1 MNKRIDKLLSSLGYG
16 SRKEIKQMINSC
28 VVTSA
33 GAIIKDNT
41 QVVNPR
47 NIKISNK
54 SIKYYSG
61 VNVILNK
68 PIGYVCTRKSI
79 ENSIF
84 KLFPNQ
90 WILRRPKVNT
100 AGRLDVDAT
109 GIIIITDDGKLLHRI
124 ISPKN
129 KVSKVYRVKLE
140 KVIKSNY
147 KSFFESGECI
157 IKSESKPCK
166 PVQFKKIG
174 NNTAELE
181 LIEGKYHQI
190 KKMFSVLNNTVI
202 ELNRIKIGNL
212 RLNGLKLGQWRELID
227 KDFDLIFENN

>member
-68 PIGYVCTRKSI
+68 PIGYVCTRKSV

-90 WILRRPKVNT
+90 EQKKNLRFCGDQFVIFL
-100 AGRLDVDAT
+100 GRRN
-109 GIIIITDDGKLLHRI
+109 LHLQLFT
-124 ISPKN
+124 S
-129 KVSKVYRVKLE
+129 
-140 KVIKSNY
+140 SNPDPTSRFA
-147 KSFFESGECI
+147 SFFSSDI
-157 IKSESKPCK
+157 S
-166 PVQFKKIG
+166 KKI
-174 NNTAELE
+174 
-181 LIEGKYHQI
+181 
-190 KKMFSVLNNTVI
+190 
-202 ELNRIKIGNL
+202 
-212 RLNGLKLGQWRELID
+212 
-227 KDFDLIFENN
+227 